1 VFNLLVVA
9 MGNANEHHDFFTLLG
24 EDFSKQWVP
33 AIPLSYLT
41 TEERALHCKRHTI
54 QNLVLLNQIHPKMKR
69 VNGYR
74 FESPLPQVG
83 ELGILKT
90 LNPFDGVFTK
100 TVLGFIHTTN
110 KIRKAI
116 SVDGDRIINTLAS
129 MSGSHA
135 SRTYPNS
142 ELLSKLDFGFLVS
155 TYMNVEHAG
164 DCIEAAITTHR
175 DDPHILLPVFE
186 ILFKEYLKPNQYI
199 VYKQTYS
206 ISTYTKPVV
215 PKVGSLITL

>member
-1 VFNLLVVA
+1 MFNLLVVA
-9 MGNANEHHDFFTLLG
+9 MGNANEHYDFFALLG

-41 TEERALHCKRHTI
+41 TEERALHCKRLTI
-54 QNLVLLNQIHPKMKR
+54 QNLVLLNQINPKIKN
-69 VNGYR
+69 VVGCR

-83 ELGILKT
+83 ELEILKT
-90 LNPFDGVFTK
+90 LDPFDGVFTK
-100 TVLGFIHTTN
+100 TVLSFVHITN

-129 MSGSHA
+129 MSSSHA

-142 ELLSKLDFGFLVS
+142 ELLSKLKFGSLVS
-155 TYMNVEHAG
+155 THMNIEHAG

-199 VYKQTYS
+199 MYKQTYS
-206 ISTYTKPVV
+206 IGTYTRSVI
-215 PKVGSLITL
+215 PKVGVLITL